1 MKTRFQAC
9 QVLAIDIN
17 STAAQIKDAYRT
29 LARQWHPDR
38 FIGLIEKQTAEEKFK
53 QINAAYEYLKKQIEF
68 TDIGFAQSSQSSNV
82 KSDVRS
88 TVKPTAKQERS
99 STHLTAEELY
109 QEAAALGKN
118 RHYEEA
124 IAVLGLAIKLSPRF
138 SKAYRY
144 RGFIRSVLGF
154 EMSAEADFRR
164 ARAID
169 VGLSPQTPASSPS
182 PKP

>member
-9 QVLAIDIN
+9 QILAIEIN
-17 STAAQIKDAYRT
+17 ATPAQIKDAYRT

-53 QINAAYEYLKKQIEF
+53 QINAAYEYLKKQIEL

-88 TVKPTAKQERS
+88 TVKPTAKQET
-99 STHLTAEELY
+99 STIHLTAEELY
-109 QEAAALGKN
+109 QEAAALGKH

-124 IAVLGLAIKLSPRF
+124 IAVLEIG
-138 SKAYRY
+138 
-144 RGFIRSVLGF
+144 
-154 EMSAEADFRR
+154 R
-164 ARAID
+164 AH
-169 VGLSPQTPASSPS
+169 V
-182 PKP
+182 